1 MRWAH
6 RRISFLVAVLPVAAA
21 LGLWLHTGAA
31 RAAGC
36 TDTWIGGS
44 GTFGTASDWS
54 TGAVPGSGDDVCITA
69 TTTTT
74 PHASAD
80 NYSVSVDNNYTI
92 HSLTIGGPN
101 GIQTLVLGNSWNVQ
115 LSSASSIGAH
125 GALSI
130 GNNSGSAPATLS
142 GGGPQGTGVSL
153 TNDGLIATDP
163 CAACGK
169 QLMVNVTNDASGV
182 IDVLSSMTVLG
193 ITNNGTT
200 KLENVN
206 GVTQLFVGS
215 GGSFVNGSA
224 GTVVENIDT
233 GGAYGIISGGPV
245 SLAGTLH
252 IITTGPASQ
261 QSWQIIRI
269 SSLTG
274 MFSTYQYTGA
284 TYTPVYTS
292 SDLTLEPPSAAI
304 IAESPLMPAIP
315 LAGLGI
321 GIAALVKFRKRRHWF
336 HKTHGPQ
343 AR

>member
-1 MRWAH
+1 MRKAH
-6 RRISFLVAVLPVAAA
+6 RRIGFFVAVLPVAAA
-21 LGLWLHTGAA
+21 LGLWLHAGAA

-54 TGAVPGSGDDVCITA
+54 TAAVPGSGDDVCITA

-80 NYSVSVDNNYTI
+80 TYSVSVDNNYTI

-101 GIQTLVLGNSWNVQ
+101 GTQTLVLGNSWNVQ

-142 GGGPQGTGVSL
+142 GGGPQGTGVTL

-193 ITNNGTT
+193 ITNNGTS

-215 GGSFVNGSA
+215 GGSFVNGSG
-224 GTVVENIDT
+224 GTVV
-233 GGAYGIISGGPV
+233 
-245 SLAGTLH
+245 AGTLH

-261 QSWQIIRI
+261 QSWQIIRN

-274 MFSTYQYTGA
+274 TFSTYQYTGA
-284 TYTPVYTS
+284 VYTPVYTS

-304 IAESPLMPAIP
+304 IAESPLIPAIP

-321 GIAALVKFRKRRHWF
+321 CIAALVRFRQRRH
-336 HKTHGPQ
+336 
-343 AR
+343 